1 VQYEDDPTTSS
12 KDSLLQTYETAAAK
26 ITPLPAQAIARR
38 LAKL

>member
-1 VQYEDDPTTSS
+1 
-12 KDSLLQTYETAAAK
+12 LLQTYETAAAK